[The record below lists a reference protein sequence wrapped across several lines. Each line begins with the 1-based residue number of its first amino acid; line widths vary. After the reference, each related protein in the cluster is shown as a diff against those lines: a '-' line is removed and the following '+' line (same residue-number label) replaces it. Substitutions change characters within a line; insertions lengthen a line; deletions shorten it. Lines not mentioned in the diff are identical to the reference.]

1 MLDDPEK
8 CYEDTSIFIFRV
20 GCSRTTWLSYITEYL
35 SRLLPDFKEVGAPFD
50 PERPN
55 TYSWISQLIATYNSH
70 LVRVE
75 PESSLEFIT
84 NIYPLR
90 ITFTN
95 NPHVFAWKYYPPDR
109 RWPVFIWLAPLR
121 LRLQM
126 HFYSSLNYSGI
137 IRLLSIDRTNGY
149 DHSYRSLANQSFE
162 SATDSLTV
170 HSTRLGTLG
179 NFPGHGSLTSIDS
192 SCYLSDTF

>member
-1 MLDDPEK
+1 MFNVYILLRSLLRAWWSWK

-20 GCSRTTWLSYITEYL
+20 GCSRTTQLFHITKYL

-55 TYSWISQLIATYNSH
+55 TYSRISQLIAKYDSY

-90 ITFTN
+90 IDLRIIPMCSHESIT
-95 NPHVFAWKYYPPDR
+95 R
-109 RWPVFIWLAPLR
+109 RTEDGLSSYGWLRRDLDCSCS
-121 LRLQM
+121 
-126 HFYSSLNYSGI
+126 YSSLNYSGI

-149 DHSYRSLANQSFE
+149 EHSYRTLANQSFE
-162 SATDSLTV
+162 STS
-170 HSTRLGTLG
+170 RL
-179 NFPGHGSLTSIDS
+179 SY
-192 SCYLSDTF
+192 C